1 MQPPES
7 KRYLVEASLSAR
19 TVDRYR
25 KAVLQFLDWCDSYN
39 LDPSSPLLLDDAITN
54 FIHFLY
60 ESGRGKALA
69 QSVLY
74 GIHFY
79 IPQWK
84 QLLPLAAKAITGWDK
99 RSPSQSYPPLTWD
112 LAVLIAVRL
121 ARSASFA
128 MGVGLLL
135 AFDCFLRLNEL
146 TAISSFDI
154 SDTSEARL
162 GSQFQG
168 MHIRLAATKTGREQS
183 VRVND
188 PAVESLVRQLLHSR
202 RRKPFPFS
210 AEEFRRCFHRAC
222 DGLHL
227 PPGFVPHSLR
237 HGGATMWF
245 LQGRSMEDIMHRGRW
260 SSSKTARRYVQAG
273 RALLI
278 KQNIPAA
285 VKADAALL
293 SRYVLRAMALTQ

>member
-1 MQPPES
+1 MQPLES
-7 KRYLVEASLSAR
+7 KRYLVEASLSVR
-19 TVDRYR
+19 TVHRYR
-25 KAVLQFLDWCDSYN
+25 KAVLEFLDWCDSYH
-39 LDPSSPLLLDDAITN
+39 LDPSSPLQLDDALTN
-54 FIHFLY
+54 FIHFLF

-84 QLLPLAAKAITGWDK
+84 QLLPLASKSITGWDK
-99 RSPSQSYPPLTWD
+99 QSPSTSYPPLTWD

-121 ARSASFA
+121 ARSSSFA

-146 TAISSFDI
+146 IAISYFDV
-154 SDTSEARL
+154 SDTADARL

-183 VRVND
+183 VRVHD
-188 PAVESLVRQLLHSR
+188 PAVEALVRQLLRAS

-210 AEEFRRCFHRAC
+210 ANDFRRCFHSAC
-222 DGLHL
+222 SALHL
-227 PPGFVPHSLR
+227 PTGFVPHSLR

-260 SSSKTARRYVQAG
+260 ASSKTARRYVQAG

-278 KQNIPAA
+278 KQDIPSS

-293 SRYVLRAMALTQ
+293 SRSLLRAMALTQ